1 TRLNYEFQQNFVY
14 AMSLH
19 ISSFLKK
26 IHLGEERHTN
36 DNIRQMVAD
45 YPKEFEVAKEI
56 RTFIGDSFKV
66 SIPESETYYLAVLLV
81 SLRTA
86 HSSGKIGVVVAA
98 HGNST
103 ASSMVQVVQQLLEVD
118 QVAAVDMPLDM
129 PPTVALKKIEESVQA
144 VNDGSGVILLVD
156 MGSLATFNNE
166 IQRETGVIVRTV
178 DMVTTSIVLETVRK
192 ASVIGTDIDS
202 LYESLRKFRGYG
214 SVEQPEG
221 HLSNHHRKAILAI
234 CASGKGTAQRIK
246 ELIQSSLS
254 KRQNQNV
261 EVVTLSVAD
270 LKTELEPIQR
280 QYQLI
285 ATTGIIDPKID
296 APFISLERF
305 IDQDVDQLLEEIL
318 LENDL
323 SFEQD
328 VELGEEQAEEICFKY
343 MEQNLTFVNPR
354 KVIEPLWQFGHQLIN
369 DLELTDAIP
378 GFQINFVLHSAGMI
392 ERIVLKQPLTVD
404 EPLVSELKQEPMYKK
419 LHIHVR
425 SFSRLL
431 NVEIPESEEYYLAEL
446 IKNHQEKTVLAD
458 Q

>member
-1 TRLNYEFQQNFVY
+1 
-14 AMSLH
+14 
-19 ISSFLKK
+19 
-26 IHLGEERHTN
+26 
-36 DNIRQMVAD
+36 MVAD

-202 LYESLRKFRGYG
+202 LYESLTKFRGYG

-221 HLSNHHRKAILAI
+221 HLSNHHRKY
-234 CASGKGTAQRIK
+234 
-246 ELIQSSLS
+246 LS
-254 KRQNQNV
+254 H
-261 EVVTLSVAD
+261 LC
-270 LKTELEPIQR
+270 
-280 QYQLI
+280 
-285 ATTGIIDPKID
+285 
-296 APFISLERF
+296 
-305 IDQDVDQLLEEIL
+305 
-318 LENDL
+318 
-323 SFEQD
+323 
-328 VELGEEQAEEICFKY
+328 LG
-343 MEQNLTFVNPR
+343 
-354 KVIEPLWQFGHQLIN
+354 
-369 DLELTDAIP
+369 
-378 GFQINFVLHSAGMI
+378 
-392 ERIVLKQPLTVD
+392 
-404 EPLVSELKQEPMYKK
+404 
-419 LHIHVR
+419 
-425 SFSRLL
+425 
-431 NVEIPESEEYYLAEL
+431 
-446 IKNHQEKTVLAD
+446 
-458 Q
+458 

>member
-1 TRLNYEFQQNFVY
+1 
-14 AMSLH
+14 
-19 ISSFLKK
+19 
-26 IHLGEERHTN
+26 
-36 DNIRQMVAD
+36 MVAD

-86 HSSGKIGVVVAA
+86 HLWKIGVVVAA

-254 KRQNQNV
+254 KTSKSECRGC
-261 EVVTLSVAD
+261 D
-270 LKTELEPIQR
+270 
-280 QYQLI
+280 
-285 ATTGIIDPKID
+285 
-296 APFISLERF
+296 
-305 IDQDVDQLLEEIL
+305 
-318 LENDL
+318 
-323 SFEQD
+323 
-328 VELGEEQAEEICFKY
+328 
-343 MEQNLTFVNPR
+343 TFS
-354 KVIEPLWQFGHQLIN
+354 G
-369 DLELTDAIP
+369 
-378 GFQINFVLHSAGMI
+378 
-392 ERIVLKQPLTVD
+392 
-404 EPLVSELKQEPMYKK
+404 
-419 LHIHVR
+419 
-425 SFSRLL
+425 
-431 NVEIPESEEYYLAEL
+431 
-446 IKNHQEKTVLAD
+446 
-458 Q
+458 

>member
-1 TRLNYEFQQNFVY
+1 
-14 AMSLH
+14 
-19 ISSFLKK
+19 
-26 IHLGEERHTN
+26 
-36 DNIRQMVAD
+36 
-45 YPKEFEVAKEI
+45 
-56 RTFIGDSFKV
+56 
-66 SIPESETYYLAVLLV
+66 
-81 SLRTA
+81 
-86 HSSGKIGVVVAA
+86 
-98 HGNST
+98 
-103 ASSMVQVVQQLLEVD
+103 MVQVVQQLLEVD

-214 SVEQPEG
+214 SVEQPEE
-221 HLSNHHRKAILAI
+221 HQTNHHRKAILAV
-234 CASGKGTAQRIK
+234 CASGQGTAQRIK
-246 ELIQSSLS
+246 ELIQNSLS

-261 EVVTLSVAD
+261 TVVTLSVAD

-328 VELGEEQAEEICFKY
+328 VALGEEQAKEVCLKY
-343 MEQNLTFVNPR
+343 MEQNLTFVNPQ
-354 KVIEPLWQFGHQLIN
+354 KVIEPLWQFGYQLIH
-369 DLELTDAIP
+369 DLELIDAIP

-392 ERIVLKQPLTVD
+392 ERIVLQQPLTVD
-404 EPLVSELKQEPMYKK
+404 EALVSALKQEPLYQK
-419 LHIHVR
+419 LHVHVR
-425 SFSRLL
+425 SFSRLM
-431 NVEIPESEEYYLAEL
+431 NVEIPESEEYFLAEL
-446 IKNHQEKTVLAD
+446 IKNHQEKTILAE

>member
-1 TRLNYEFQQNFVY
+1 MTIFVKWSPTIRK
-14 AMSLH
+14 SLKL
-19 ISSFLKK
+19 LKK
-26 IHLGEERHTN
+26 FVHLLV
-36 DNIRQMVAD
+36 IV
-45 YPKEFEVAKEI
+45 
-56 RTFIGDSFKV
+56 SKV

-234 CASGKGTAQRIK
+234 CASG
-246 ELIQSSLS
+246 
-254 KRQNQNV
+254 
-261 EVVTLSVAD
+261 
-270 LKTELEPIQR
+270 
-280 QYQLI
+280 
-285 ATTGIIDPKID
+285 
-296 APFISLERF
+296 
-305 IDQDVDQLLEEIL
+305 
-318 LENDL
+318 
-323 SFEQD
+323 
-328 VELGEEQAEEICFKY
+328 
-343 MEQNLTFVNPR
+343 
-354 KVIEPLWQFGHQLIN
+354 
-369 DLELTDAIP
+369 
-378 GFQINFVLHSAGMI
+378 
-392 ERIVLKQPLTVD
+392 
-404 EPLVSELKQEPMYKK
+404 
-419 LHIHVR
+419 
-425 SFSRLL
+425 
-431 NVEIPESEEYYLAEL
+431 
-446 IKNHQEKTVLAD
+446 
-458 Q
+458 

>member
-1 TRLNYEFQQNFVY
+1 
-14 AMSLH
+14 M
-19 ISSFLKK
+19 LKK
-26 IHLGEERHTN
+26 FVH
-36 DNIRQMVAD
+36 
-45 YPKEFEVAKEI
+45 
-56 RTFIGDSFKV
+56 FIGDSFKV

-221 HLSNHHRKAILAI
+221 HLSNHHRKAI
-234 CASGKGTAQRIK
+234 S
-246 ELIQSSLS
+246 
-254 KRQNQNV
+254 
-261 EVVTLSVAD
+261 
-270 LKTELEPIQR
+270 
-280 QYQLI
+280 
-285 ATTGIIDPKID
+285 
-296 APFISLERF
+296 
-305 IDQDVDQLLEEIL
+305 
-318 LENDL
+318 
-323 SFEQD
+323 
-328 VELGEEQAEEICFKY
+328 
-343 MEQNLTFVNPR
+343 
-354 KVIEPLWQFGHQLIN
+354 
-369 DLELTDAIP
+369 
-378 GFQINFVLHSAGMI
+378 
-392 ERIVLKQPLTVD
+392 
-404 EPLVSELKQEPMYKK
+404 
-419 LHIHVR
+419 
-425 SFSRLL
+425 
-431 NVEIPESEEYYLAEL
+431 
-446 IKNHQEKTVLAD
+446 
-458 Q
+458 

>member
-1 TRLNYEFQQNFVY
+1 
-14 AMSLH
+14 M
-19 ISSFLKK
+19 
-26 IHLGEERHTN
+26 
-36 DNIRQMVAD
+36 
-45 YPKEFEVAKEI
+45 
-56 RTFIGDSFKV
+56 
-66 SIPESETYYLAVLLV
+66 
-81 SLRTA
+81 
-86 HSSGKIGVVVAA
+86 
-98 HGNST
+98 
-103 ASSMVQVVQQLLEVD
+103 
-118 QVAAVDMPLDM
+118 
-129 PPTVALKKIEESVQA
+129 
-144 VNDGSGVILLVD
+144 
-156 MGSLATFNNE
+156 
-166 IQRETGVIVRTV
+166 
-178 DMVTTSIVLETVRK
+178 
-192 ASVIGTDIDS
+192 
-202 LYESLRKFRGYG
+202 
-214 SVEQPEG
+214 
-221 HLSNHHRKAILAI
+221 
-234 CASGKGTAQRIK
+234 
-246 ELIQSSLS
+246 
-254 KRQNQNV
+254 
-261 EVVTLSVAD
+261 AD